1 MCSFLCA
8 RIIMDSQRLFLVTR
22 DDIGEDSVL
31 FDHSEIFFVLSMPT
45 EVNVEVIMESS
56 SAGTKTSKTAKV
68 LSTADLLK
76 N

>member
-1 MCSFLCA
+1 
-8 RIIMDSQRLFLVTR
+8 MDSQRLFLVTR